1 MDIIIQGLIMS
12 RLDNESWDSFP
23 LNSDAAKETAEER
36 KKIIKERL
44 EEAKAAENATTFDW
58 GSNHYKN
65 R

>member
-1 MDIIIQGLIMS
+1 MS